1 MVSLEQ
7 CEQLVAELQGSVR
20 QAVQL
25 YHLVRVGHPH
35 TSGVLAQCPES
46 NAKALPL
53 VGVEQLRT
61 SWAEEAKGLEA
72 RSGHLNQAPT
82 GYFRLRASD
91 LLRSEGGVESPR
103 VLVCLG
109 PSQFMP
115 LVPV

>member
-1 MVSLEQ
+1 MGGEARKGRFAGPELYLSLPEPVVSLEQ

-25 YHLVRVGHPH
+25 YHLVRVWHPP
-35 TSGVLAQCPES
+35 TSGVLAHCPES

-61 SWAEEAKGLEA
+61 SWAEEVRGLET

-82 GYFRLRASD
+82 GYF
-91 LLRSEGGVESPR
+91 
-103 VLVCLG
+103 
-109 PSQFMP
+109 
-115 LVPV
+115 